1 VRFVA
6 ACETSAWPTAAK
18 APVEPATAAALAV
31 TSAAAIPA
39 RVSVPSVRELGR
51 DTGEDAGPAVAT

>member
-1 VRFVA
+1 L
-6 ACETSAWPTAAK
+6 PTAAN

-39 RVSVPSVRELGR
+39 RVRVLSVRELGR
-51 DTGEDAGPAVAT
+51 DTDWDAGPAVAT